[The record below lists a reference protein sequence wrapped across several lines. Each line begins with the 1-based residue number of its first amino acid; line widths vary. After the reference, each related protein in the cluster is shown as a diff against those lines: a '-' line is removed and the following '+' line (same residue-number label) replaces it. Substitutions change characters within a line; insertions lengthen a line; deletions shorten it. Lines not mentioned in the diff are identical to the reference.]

1 MSLINESTCVQV
13 EAYKHMHTLP
23 IYYDY
28 KTLHQCQVSK
38 KSKRRSTKRKKRT
51 AADES
56 ADNVIDWWSKY
67 YASMEKIQVVSFQ
80 TSLLAGVGLICPYS

>member
-1 MSLINESTCVQV
+1 MSLIPESTCVQV

-28 KTLHQCQVSK
+28 KTQYQVSK

-67 YASMEKIQVVSFQ
+67 YASMEKIQAVSFQ
-80 TSLLAGVGLICPYS
+80 TSLLAGIGLICPYS